1 MILKKINIVNNYLFN
16 LNQFKIK
23 LFMHLLKYLEN
34 NTITLGLFYGILTVI
49 TYCIGLNWK
58 KYSKYVYIKCK
69 VT

>member
-49 TYCIGLNWK
+49 TYCIGLN
-58 KYSKYVYIKCK
+58 
-69 VT
+69 